1 MVDDP
6 DRNIPQKLK
15 ARGMDRLKK
24 DMASGLYVIRVRVD
38 VFLLCVVLCGVYRN
52 LEIKESKLRFVYFA
66 VCH

>member
-1 MVDDP
+1 MLDDP

-52 LEIKESKLRFVYFA
+52 LEIKESKSRFVYFA